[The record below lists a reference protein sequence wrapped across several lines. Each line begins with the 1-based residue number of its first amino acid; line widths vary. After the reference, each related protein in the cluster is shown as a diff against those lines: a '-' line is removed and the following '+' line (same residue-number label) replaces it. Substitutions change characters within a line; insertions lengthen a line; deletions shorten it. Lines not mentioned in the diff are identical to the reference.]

1 MLLAGRVADELVLP
15 TGWSELAG
23 GISRAIEDLPGIRV
37 PYRGLDEWVRTA
49 IPLGG
54 SALVVLAA
62 VLAFW
67 PRRTKLGFPGLAL
80 LALMVLYVVPV
91 VALIMEH
98 EFWRG
103 AAFTLLMVIF
113 LRLEKLRRTDA
124 LAALALAL
132 AVTVVA
138 FVAAPMLNRDQ
149 PWFDYETWAAETS
162 TSKSTTFTWDH
173 SYDGLNWPRD
183 GRELLRVRAQRPAY
197 WKAEN
202 LDIFDGEKWVRSRL
216 GSTRRTS
223 PRTTRGSVRR
233 NTQEIKV
240 SIRNLR
246 TDRFITAGY
255 AIDVDIPRL
264 NDLPTL
270 DGLYVAPRTL
280 RRGDAYTA
288 TVYTPRPT
296 ENQRRRAGD
305 GLRRVAAGVH
315 VDHRGR
321 PEPDGRPARL
331 PAVPV
336 LRRATPSRS
345 SRATARSAT
354 RPA

>member
-1 MLLAGRVADELVLP
+1 M
-15 TGWSELAG
+15 
-23 GISRAIEDLPGIRV
+23 

-124 LAALALAL
+124 PAAVALAL

-162 TSKSTTFTWDH
+162 TSKSTTFTWSH

-183 GRELLRVRAQRPAY
+183 GRELLRVRAQRPAVLEGREPRHLRRREVG
-197 WKAEN
+197 AQPAG
-202 LDIFDGEKWVRSRL
+202 LDHAGH
-216 GSTRRTS
+216 
-223 PRTTRGSVRR
+223 PARTTRGSC
-233 NTQEIKV
+233 
-240 SIRNLR
+240 
-246 TDRFITAGY
+246 A
-255 AIDVDIPRL
+255 
-264 NDLPTL
+264 
-270 DGLYVAPRTL
+270 
-280 RRGDAYTA
+280 A
-288 TVYTPRPT
+288 T
-296 ENQRRRAGD
+296 RRR
-305 GLRRVAAGVH
+305 
-315 VDHRGR
+315 
-321 PEPDGRPARL
+321 
-331 PAVPV
+331 
-336 LRRATPSRS
+336 SRS
-345 SRATARSAT
+345 RSAT
-354 RPA
+354 CAPTGSSRPATRSTSTSRA